1 MSRKQIAAGNWK
13 MNTNINDGIAL
24 AQHIATAE
32 RDANVLTILAV
43 PFTHIFP
50 LQKKISAKSKVLLA
64 AQTCHHKNSGA
75 YTGEISPSMLA
86 AMKVPYVVLGHSER
100 REYNHED
107 NAILAQKLRAALD
120 AGLKVIFCCGEALDI
135 RKAGTHVAHV
145 KVQLEES
152 LFQLDAKEMKNI
164 VIAYEPI
171 WAIGTGETASP
182 AQAQEMH
189 AAIRA
194 MLQKKYGKR
203 VADSTSI
210 LYGGSVK
217 GNNAKE
223 LFGQEDVDG
232 GLVGGASLNAD
243 EFVTIINSF

>member
-13 MNTNINDGIAL
+13 MNTTINDGITL

-32 RDANVLTILAV
+32 RDTNVLTILAV

-50 LQKKISAKSKVLLA
+50 LQKMISSESTVLLA

-75 YTGEISPSMLA
+75 YTGEISPVMLA
-86 AMKVPYVVLGHSER
+86 DMKVPYVVLGHSER
-100 REYNHED
+100 REYNQED
-107 NAILAQKLRAALD
+107 NALLALKLRAALD

-135 RKAGTHVAHV
+135 RKSGTHVAHV
-145 KVQLEES
+145 QVQLEES
-152 LFQLDAKEMKNI
+152 LFQLEATEMKDI

-194 MLQKKYGKR
+194 MLQQKYGKS

-223 LFGQEDVDG
+223 LFGQADVDG
-232 GLVGGASLNAD
+232 GLVGGASLNGD
-243 EFVTIINSF
+243 EFVSIINSF